1 MDIYFKK
8 EPYGLIP
15 LYESDKSSYD
25 KIKIGEEIK
34 AQISIPRNI
43 QFHKKFFALL
53 NIAFKNQ
60 SVTNHFEAFRRWMI
74 CEAGY
79 YTVVTTPDGVTTRE
93 PESIAFANMSEE
105 RFERLYKDMVQV
117 VITVIG
123 ATEEQIESELINFL

>member
-1 MDIYFKK
+1 
-8 EPYGLIP
+8 
-15 LYESDKSSYD
+15 
-25 KIKIGEEIK
+25 
-34 AQISIPRNI
+34 
-43 QFHKKFFALL
+43 
-53 NIAFKNQ
+53 
-60 SVTNHFEAFRRWMI
+60 MI

-79 YTVVTTPDGVTTRE
+79 YTVVTTPDGEVTRE